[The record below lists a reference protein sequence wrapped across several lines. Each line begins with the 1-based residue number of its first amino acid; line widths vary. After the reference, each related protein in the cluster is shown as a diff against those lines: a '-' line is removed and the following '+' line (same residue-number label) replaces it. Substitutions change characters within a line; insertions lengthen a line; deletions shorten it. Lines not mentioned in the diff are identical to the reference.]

1 MFVALEG
8 QKAPDTQEL
17 ELHMV
22 VSHVYML
29 HMGAGE
35 LNPGALQWQMLLR
48 LSHLCSPLKTFVFEN
63 I

>member
-1 MFVALEG
+1 MLGALEG

-48 LSHLCSPLKTFVFEN
+48 LSHLCSPLQTFAFEN

>member
-17 ELHMV
+17 ELHTA

-29 HMGAGE
+29 RMGAGE
-35 LNPGALQWQMLLR
+35 LNPGAAQWQMAVTVEPSL
-48 LSHLCSPLKTFVFEN
+48 
-63 I
+63 

>member
-1 MFVALEG
+1 MLGALEG

-48 LSHLCSPLKTFVFEN
+48 LSHLCSPL
-63 I
+63 